1 MFVDGGEGAAAEQV
15 DGASPGQLG
24 NLDRHRAGRGR
35 EVGDAQEALPLRRRG
50 VVAARVRQDGVIAG
64 GAQEEV
70 PATQHGMGAAQVQDP
85 PGELQQ
91 RVGPGHLSGHRQV
104 RVAGGLDERK
114 RQGARVDH

>member
-1 MFVDGGEGAAAEQV
+1 MLVDGREGAAPEQV
-15 DGASPGQLG
+15 RGAPARQLG
-24 NLDRHRAGRGR
+24 NLDRHRPGGGR
-35 EVGDAQEALPLRRRG
+35 EVGDAQKGLCPLHQRL
-50 VVAARVRQDGVIAG
+50 VAARVRQDGVVAG
-64 GAQEEV
+64 GAQEEA